1 MERARVCSHLYFG
14 IWQVILTSDL
24 ACLGFCSLGYSA
36 ETECIV
42 LVELLLKESVA
53 RFFPSLGFP
62 RINSC
67 VSCAWCGCDLDL
79 ISDLWLIFSL
89 CNCLMML
96 LD

>member
-1 MERARVCSHLYFG
+1 MLSLYLVFG
-14 IWQVILTSDL
+14 FLSLTSDL

-36 ETECIV
+36 ETEFIV

-67 VSCAWCGCDLDL
+67 VSYAWCDCDCD
-79 ISDLWLIFSL
+79 
-89 CNCLMML
+89 
-96 LD
+96 

>member
-62 RINSC
+62 RIKIL
-67 VSCAWCGCDLDL
+67 VSLVHGVDVIL
-79 ISDLWLIFSL
+79 I
-89 CNCLMML
+89 
-96 LD
+96 